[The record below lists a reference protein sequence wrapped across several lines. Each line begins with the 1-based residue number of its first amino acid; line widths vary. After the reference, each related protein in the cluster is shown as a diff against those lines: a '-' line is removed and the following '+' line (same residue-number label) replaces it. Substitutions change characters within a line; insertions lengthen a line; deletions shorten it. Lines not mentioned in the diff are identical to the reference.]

1 VAPRVIRPAEKIKI
15 SCSIMNKYWNNIMV
29 KALVFTDDQ
38 EIASGYQEFLTN
50 VPNTIA
56 ITIPNN
62 VRQGRYKLRVE
73 GKLSTGE
80 LKFSETKHIIFE
92 QKAVSIIIQLDRPD
106 FRHESI
112 CKPNNY
118 YRTKINSLALM
129 FYLFFK

>member
-1 VAPRVIRPAEKIKI
+1 
-15 SCSIMNKYWNNIMV
+15 MNKYWNNIMV

-118 YRTKINSLALM
+118 YRTKINNLALM
-129 FYLFFK
+129 FCLFFK